1 VEALMSYMP
10 IARNTDSVSSHM
22 AADHVTAQ
30 GTRGRQQRIAFRA
43 VVEHPGR
50 TSREL
55 ASLCSLDRY
64 QVARRLPELEEA
76 RMVQKGPARECEV
89 GHRLAVTWIL
99 GEKFS

>member
-1 VEALMSYMP
+1 MEALMSHMP
-10 IARNTDSVSSHM
+10 IARNTDPVSSHV
-22 AADHVTAQ
+22 AAYDVTAR
-30 GTRGRQQRIAFRA
+30 GTRNRQQRIVFRA

-55 ASLCSLDRY
+55 AALCPLDRY
-64 QVARRLPELEEA
+64 QVARRLPELEEV

-89 GHRLAVTWIL
+89 NKRLAVTWIV